1 MSERPTAAFFDLD
14 RTLIA
19 GSSAFV
25 FARAARDA
33 GYIRIQDF
41 VPDVLRAL
49 KFQFL
54 GSSDES
60 TFGVRDRILA
70 GAGGLKQSELLS
82 LNEIVLP
89 ELLGLIRPE
98 ARALLEQHHAAGRE
112 TWIISASPIE
122 IVEPLATALGM
133 TGGIGT
139 RGEVDNGVYTGRL
152 DGPFCYG
159 EGKAEAISLLAAE
172 RNIDLANSWSYS
184 DSMSD
189 VPMMELVGN
198 AVAVNPD
205 SELSDLSRRKGWPVV
220 VFAQRSKMLIRRSST
235 ATFATAAI
243 VLAYTFGLRRGRR
256 S

>member
-1 MSERPTAAFFDLD
+1 MTTTRTAAFFDLD

-33 GYIRIQDF
+33 GHIRLQDF
-41 VPDVLRAL
+41 VPDVVRAVR
-49 KFQFL
+49 FRFF

-60 TFGVRDRILA
+60 STGVRDRILA
-70 GAGGLKQSELLS
+70 GVGGMQQSDLVG

-98 ARALLEQHHAAGRE
+98 ARALLEQHHRAGRE
-112 TWIISASPIE
+112 TWIVSASPIE

-139 RGEVDNGVYTGRL
+139 RAEVDNGIYTGRL
-152 DGPFCYG
+152 EGPFCYG
-159 EGKAEAISLLAAE
+159 EGKAEAISRLAEERGINLAE
-172 RNIDLANSWSYS
+172 SWSYS

-189 VPMMELVGN
+189 VPMMEIVGH

-205 SELSDLSRRKGWPVV
+205 TELAGLSRARGWPVV
-220 VFAQRSKMLIRRSST
+220 IFAQRSKMLIRRSTT
-235 ATFATAAI
+235 ATLMSA
-243 VLAYTFGLRRGRR
+243 VLVIMYSLGLRQGRKR
-256 S
+256 

>member
-1 MSERPTAAFFDLD
+1 MTSQKTAAFFDLD

-33 GYIRIQDF
+33 GHIRIQDF
-41 VPDVLRAL
+41 AVDIVRAL
-49 KFQFL
+49 RFRFF

-60 TFGVRDRILA
+60 STGVRDRILA
-70 GAGGLKQSELLS
+70 GVGGVKQSELVA
-82 LNEIVLP
+82 LNEVVLP

-98 ARALLEQHHAAGRE
+98 ARALLEQHHQAGRE
-112 TWIISASPIE
+112 TWIVSASPVE

-139 RGEVDNGVYTGRL
+139 IGEVDNGVYTGRL
-152 DGPFCYG
+152 AGPFCYG
-159 EGKAEAISLLAAE
+159 AGKAEAIAALATE
-172 RNIDLANSWSYS
+172 RGIDLSASWSYS

-189 VPMMELVGN
+189 VPMMELVGH

-205 SELSDLSRRKGWPVV
+205 SELASLARERGWPVV
-220 VFAQRSKMLIRRSST
+220 IFAQRSKMLIRRSTS
-235 ATFATAAI
+235 ASLVAASL
-243 VLAYTFGLRRGRR
+243 VLAYSLGLRQGRKR
-256 S
+256 

>member
-33 GYIRIQDF
+33 GYIRLQDF

-60 TFGVRDRILA
+60 TIGVRDRILA
-70 GAGGLKQSELLS
+70 GVGGM
-82 LNEIVLP
+82 NEIVLP

-139 RGEVDNGVYTGRL
+139 RGELDNGVYTGRL

-172 RNIDLANSWSYS
+172 RNIDLSNSWSYS

-189 VPMMELVGN
+189 VPMMELVGH

-205 SELSDLSRRKGWPVV
+205 SELSDLARRKGWPVV

-235 ATFATAAI
+235 ATFAIAAI

-256 S
+256 N

>member
-1 MSERPTAAFFDLD
+1 MSDRPTAAFFDLD

-33 GYIRIQDF
+33 GYIRITDF
-41 VPDVLRAL
+41 VPDVVRAL
-49 KFQFL
+49 RFQFL

-60 TFGVRDRILA
+60 SINVRDRILA
-70 GAGGLKQSELLS
+70 GVGGMKQSDLVG
-82 LNEIVLP
+82 LNELVLP

-112 TWIISASPIE
+112 TWIISASPVE
-122 IVEPLATALGM
+122 IVEPLAVALGM

-139 RGEVDNGVYTGRL
+139 RGEVENGVYTGRL

-189 VPMMELVGN
+189 VPMMELVGH

-205 SELSDLSRRKGWPVV
+205 SELSQLARRKGWPVV
-220 VFAQRSKMLIRRSST
+220 VFAQRSRMLIRRSST
-235 ATFATAAI
+235 VTFTL
-243 VLAYTFGLRRGRR
+243 LALVASYAFGLRRGRR
-256 S
+256 G

>member
-70 GAGGLKQSELLS
+70 GAGGLKQSDLLS

-112 TWIISASPIE
+112 TAAP
-122 IVEPLATALGM
+122 P
-133 TGGIGT
+133 
-139 RGEVDNGVYTGRL
+139 GR
-152 DGPFCYG
+152 C
-159 EGKAEAISLLAAE
+159 
-172 RNIDLANSWSYS
+172 R
-184 DSMSD
+184 
-189 VPMMELVGN
+189 
-198 AVAVNPD
+198 
-205 SELSDLSRRKGWPVV
+205 
-220 VFAQRSKMLIRRSST
+220 
-235 ATFATAAI
+235 
-243 VLAYTFGLRRGRR
+243 
-256 S
+256 